1 MQATTTK
8 LIDILTN
15 LTKDGQKARDQMWG
29 INTRYDYGRQVHY
42 VIEHEGYIYDIYK
55 ELPYSQNEF
64 YSYKD
69 AERKLREILV
79 KWIKQELEHHRKL
92 HEEFKTDIADGIFA
106 DPSPFREEE
115 LDYFEKDM
123 NRYAA

>member
-15 LTKDGQKARDQMWG
+15 LTKDGQKARDQLWG

-79 KWIKQELEHHRKL
+79 KWINQEIEAHRRDWL
-92 HEEFKTDIADGIFA
+92 T
-106 DPSPFREEE
+106 FREEVE
-115 LDYFEKDM
+115 MGVIASPPPFSNDVLDHILKDTYK
-123 NRYAA
+123 YAA